1 MIFKH
6 PKNGNKHFGSLLK
19 YLCQEQKMSWMET
32 YNLAELEPENIAK
45 EMEFTAG
52 MSSRCKTPLY
62 HRMLSWDPG
71 DHPTP
76 EQMKDVGARFL
87 NRIGL
92 EEYEAVI
99 IAHNDRRHPHLHFVV
114 NRVHPEST
122 LAWENYEYSGEGRD
136 RKIVKKEYQR
146 LEEFARSM
154 EKEFGWRQVPGK
166 HTDHGKKVQFDGRA
180 PEIWELKRETEKKE
194 AAAGFGYDPEKVD
207 LRPPKLKAKALK
219 EFLFEAKSFEKF
231 DEILAYHDM
240 WLEKRGQGLVITD
253 GKDPVAA
260 SHVSRA
266 FSKKNLEKRF
276 NDHFD
281 RYDKERERGIHS
293 EIGDRMVRKALAIQA
308 QEELETVKNITKKAI
323 KRIETELALIDSS
336 PEVQQLKKKIDEGFS
351 RVYKNPESAY
361 KAFTNYVHSNGY
373 YEAYEMISEVPGNFG
388 VVQNQSAV
396 FELTNQLRAFESIN
410 DQASNYIHSLFDQN
424 RKEKLIDRRE
434 QLRST
439 FLDTISQIST
449 VKRQSGKAA
458 ARLLAQ
464 TEEGRDLL
472 KLNREVQRGVRVV
485 QAVISFHRS
494 LQRLSNGKG
503 PSVSK
508 QLMKSIGIPSSAI
521 ALKSVE
527 SCSKMLL
534 REAENNRSQG
544 LTR

>member
-6 PKNGNKHFGSLLK
+6 PKNGNRNFGSLLK
-19 YLCQEQKMSWMET
+19 YLCQEHKMSWMET
-32 YNLAELEPENIAK
+32 YNLAELGPVNIAK

-52 MSSRCKTPLY
+52 RSSRCKTPLY
-62 HRMLSWDPG
+62 HRMVSWDPG
-71 DHPTP
+71 DRPTP
-76 EQMKDVGARFL
+76 EQMKDVGERFSKHM
-87 NRIGL
+87 GL
-92 EEYEAVI
+92 EKYEAVI
-99 IAHNDRRHPHLHFVV
+99 IAHKDRKHPHLHFVV
-114 NRVHPEST
+114 NRVHPET
-122 LAWENYEYSGEGRD
+122 GKAWENYEYSGEGRD

-166 HTDHGKKVQFDGRA
+166 HTDHGKNVQFDGRA
-180 PEIWELKRETEKKE
+180 PEIWELKRGTEKRE
-194 AAAGFGYDPEKVD
+194 AAAGLGYDPEKVD

-219 EFLFEAKSFEKF
+219 EDLFEAKSFEEF
-231 DEILAYHDM
+231 DEILAHHDM
-240 WLEKRGQGLVITD
+240 WLEKRGQGVVITD
-253 GKDPVAA
+253 GKDPVPA
-260 SHVSRA
+260 SHISRA
-266 FSKKNLEKRF
+266 FSKQKLEKRF

-281 RYDKERERGIHS
+281 RYDKEREQGIS
-293 EIGDRMVRKALAIQA
+293 LEKGDQMVGKALAIQL
-308 QEELETVKNITKKAI
+308 QTELESVKRITKKGI
-323 KRIETELALIDSS
+323 SRIETELALIDSS
-336 PEVQQLKKKIDEGFS
+336 PEVQQRKKKIDEGFS

-388 VVQNQSAV
+388 VVQNQSAI
-396 FELTNQLRAFESIN
+396 FELTNQLRAFESKN
-410 DQASNYIHSLFDQN
+410 DQARNYIHSLFDQN
-424 RKEKLIDRRE
+424 RKEKLIDRRD
-434 QLRST
+434 QLRNT
-439 FLDTISQIST
+439 FLNTTSQILT

-508 QLMKSIGIPSSAI
+508 KLMKSIGIPSSAI

-534 REAENNRSQG
+534 QQAENNRSQG